1 MMRAVKRKNERVQ
14 TPAEWEMEMETEGK
28 RTQTIKEAG
37 SDSDLL
43 GRIVVAA
50 GIFLLL
56 FFTGR
61 LPREPSEET
70 VRAWISSDSAY
81 EMAVEHTAT
90 WIEDQFEKEK

>member
-14 TPAEWEMEMETEGK
+14 TPAEWEMETEEK
-28 RTQTIKEAG
+28 RTQTIKEAR
-37 SDSDLL
+37 SDSDL
-43 GRIVVAA
+43 
-50 GIFLLL
+50 LLL

-61 LPREPSEET
+61 LLREPSEET

>member
-1 MMRAVKRKNERVQ
+1 M
-14 TPAEWEMEMETEGK
+14 
-28 RTQTIKEAG
+28 
-37 SDSDLL
+37 
-43 GRIVVAA
+43 AA

-61 LPREPSEET
+61 LLREPSEET